1 MSNTYNESTHDR
13 AKRIMKEFADKAPQV
28 EETPVEAPQE
38 AQLDTAAAFEKLL
51 ELQKMMEKMEE
62 KLEADFIK
70 SQEDENDDKA
80 LETLEKLQ
88 AELNKL
94 T

>member
-1 MSNTYNESTHDR
+1 
-13 AKRIMKEFADKAPQV
+13 MKEFADKAPRI
-28 EETPVEAPQE
+28 EETPVETPKK
-38 AQLDTAAAFEKLL
+38 LDTAAAFEKLVA
-51 ELQKMMEKMEE
+51 LQKLMEEMEE

-70 SQEDENDDKA
+70 SQEDEKDSKA

-94 T
+94 I